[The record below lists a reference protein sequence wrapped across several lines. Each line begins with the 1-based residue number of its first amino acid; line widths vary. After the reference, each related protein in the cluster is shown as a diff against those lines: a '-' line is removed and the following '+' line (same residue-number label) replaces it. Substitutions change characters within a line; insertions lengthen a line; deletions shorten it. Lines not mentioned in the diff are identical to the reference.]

1 MQTQN
6 PQASQDTR
14 NSDMEINT
22 AVQFP
27 KVAIRFCVQCKWNLR
42 AAYYAQELL
51 QTFSNTIGEVSL
63 IPVTGGIFNITLYTN
78 TNGTDERQQTV
89 SETLIWDRKRDGGFP
104 ETKELKNRVRNV
116 IDPEKDMGHVDRALK
131 KSGLD
136 ATTGKQD
143 HAEET
148 NVAVDQATIPAGH
161 TQHKTSSTPEGECE
175 ECREAAREDTAD
187 IAS

>member
-1 MQTQN
+1 
-6 PQASQDTR
+6 
-14 NSDMEINT
+14 METST

-63 IPVTGGIFNITLYTN
+63 IPVTGGIFIITLYTN
-78 TNGTDERQQTV
+78 TNGSDERHQTIA
-89 SETLIWDRKRDGGFP
+89 ETLIWDRKRDGGFP

-131 KSGLD
+131 KSNPD
-136 ATTGKQD
+136 AATGKEDQ
-143 HAEET
+143 AEES
-148 NVAVDQATIPAGH
+148 NVAVDQATMPAGH
-161 TQHKTSSTPEGECE
+161 TQHNMSAVLEAECE
-175 ECREAAREDTAD
+175 ECREAARESTAD
-187 IAS
+187 AAS